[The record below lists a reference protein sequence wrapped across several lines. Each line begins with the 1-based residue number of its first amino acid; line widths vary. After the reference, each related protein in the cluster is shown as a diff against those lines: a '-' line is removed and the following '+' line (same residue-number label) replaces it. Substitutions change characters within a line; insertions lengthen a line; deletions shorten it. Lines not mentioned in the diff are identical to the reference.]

1 LQLFQNDVI
10 TQSRLFSYI
19 DIYFGLAVLGVVA
32 VLSIAFTQI
41 KLKLGSIQFHP
52 W

>member
-1 LQLFQNDVI
+1 VI

-19 DIYFGLAVLGVVA
+19 DIYFGLAMLGVVA
-32 VLSIAFTQI
+32 LISIAVTQVER
-41 KLKLGSIQFHP
+41 KLGSIQFHP